1 MLDNSWIK
9 HYEKENYIDV
19 YQLGCLSGA
28 SDFQKKAIEK
38 LKKPIDCHITFEY
51 EKGFKDGIQ
60 KAIRIIKNLKA

>member
-28 SDFQKKAIEK
+28 ADFQKKAIKE
-38 LKKPIDCHITFEY
+38 LKKTLFSGDYPNLSQSTALEV
-51 EKGFKDGIQ
+51 
-60 KAIRIIKNLKA
+60 IKNLKA